1 MRHLLIVCLL
11 AACMLM
17 DHSASPI
24 HAAEPGAKL
33 RSAKELG
40 KVRWWR
46 DYPSAM
52 AEAKKTKK
60 PLLILFDEVP
70 G

>member
-1 MRHLLIVCLL
+1 MLWAISLTGTTQ
-11 AACMLM
+11 AAP
-17 DHSASPI
+17 DSGP
-24 HAAEPGAKL
+24 KL
-33 RSAKELG
+33 RSARELG

-46 DYPSAM
+46 DFAAAK

>member
-1 MRHLLIVCLL
+1 MRWVLGVCLMMVISQAGTIQ
-11 AACMLM
+11 AAPE
-17 DHSASPI
+17 SGP
-24 HAAEPGAKL
+24 KL
-33 RSAKELG
+33 RSARELG

-46 DYPSAM
+46 DYAGAK